1 MPSVSALA
9 KRLVVASAIFF
20 VSLTIAITL
29 SLVSPF
35 AAGASAWADEAS
47 SIPASSMPD
56 DSESPVKATS
66 MSSIT
71 LNALASSLDAIGD
84 TAETAA
90 NEAAFRKEHILSYDR
105 SLIEKIGTQESTGH
119 GSCCPCFSCAYGD
132 AIIYGV
138 ANSHQSYGCGMCR
151 WPGWGG
157 GGSSF
162 RSLGSDQALLREAYD
177 SIQAGKPTVVHV
189 TSGSGQHWICLFGYK
204 DVVDPNNLTL
214 ANFVALDPW
223 DGAEFVASD
232 RYRLYGDHCEHVSD
246 AL

>member
-1 MPSVSALA
+1 MSSVSPLA
-9 KRLVVASAIFF
+9 KRLFVAFTAFSFSLCLAIISSA
-20 VSLTIAITL
+20 
-29 SLVSPF
+29 VSPF
-35 AAGASAWADEAS
+35 ASGASAWAQEAS
-47 SIPASSMPD
+47 LAPASRSSV
-56 DSESPVKATS
+56 DSDSPVRATA
-66 MSSIT
+66 MGAIT
-71 LNALASSLDAIGD
+71 LNALSSSLDAIGD
-84 TAETAA
+84 TTEIAA
-90 NEAAFRKEHILSYDR
+90 SEAAFRREHILSYDR
-105 SLIEKIGTQESTGH
+105 SLIQAIGTQESTGH

-132 AIIYGV
+132 AVIYGV

-162 RSLGSDQALLREAYD
+162 RSLGTDQALLREAYD

-189 TSGSGQHWICLFGYK
+189 TSGSGQHWICLIGYK
-204 DVVDPNNLTL
+204 NVADPNNLTL
-214 ANFVALDPW
+214 ENFVALDPW